1 MTRIP
6 PEIIKVSIKPGSVY
20 YFREESIKSD
30 EKHYFVVIN
39 RNPLTDEIILL
50 ACASSKIDKVKRFRY
65 NCPVET
71 VVIITPEQYCG
82 FSVNSIFDCNY
93 IFRRSLYVIM
103 KKYKNNELLVKPEMD
118 LHLVDILRKGVLA
131 SNKIEPRIKSMLHE

>member
-6 PEIIKVSIKPGSVY
+6 PEIIKKSIKPGSVY

-50 ACASSKIDKVKRFRY
+50 ACASSKTGKVKRFRH
-65 NCPVET
+65 NCPAET
-71 VVIITPEQYCG
+71 VVIITPEQYSG

-93 IFRRSLYVIM
+93 IFRRSLYIIM
-103 KKYKNNELLVKPEMD
+103 NKYKNNELLVKPEMD
-118 LHLVDILRKGVLA
+118 LNLVDILRKGVLA